1 MAKVLDF
8 PMKKLPEHV
17 EEYLYES
24 ASEYVKRMNTA
35 LSLMGV
41 DIAHPDYGEVME
53 LVAMTFING
62 IIKATNDRE
71 ES

>member
-17 EEYLYES
+17 EEYLYDS

-35 LSLMGV
+35 LSLMNV
-41 DIAHPDYGEVME
+41 DINHPDYAEVME
-53 LVAMTFING
+53 LVITTFING
-62 IIKATNDRE
+62 IIKVTNDQE